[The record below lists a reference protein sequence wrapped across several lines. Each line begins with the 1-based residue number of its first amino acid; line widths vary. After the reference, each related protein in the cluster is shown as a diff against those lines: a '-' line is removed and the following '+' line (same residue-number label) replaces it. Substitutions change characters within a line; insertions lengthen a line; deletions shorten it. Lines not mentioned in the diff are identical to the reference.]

1 VIGVVLALLFVP
13 LAAGL
18 ACAALPTRLA

>member
-1 VIGVVLALLFVP
+1 VIGVLLALLFVP